1 MSEILTGFF
10 KTFYE
15 KFPIP
20 RRWPISLVFGAL
32 VISIYW
38 IFIFISMAHFE
49 GIYNPFINWMSDLGN
64 SSMNPDGAIFFNLG
78 CIIAGILL
86 FPFFLGLYEW
96 YIGSKRNKKL
106 TVATQIAGFFSAF
119 CLIMIGV
126 FSEDTF
132 ILHIIWASTLFSV
145 NNLTL
150 ILPAIALYQ
159 FNFTRNIAKFAII
172 ATIINIFYLVTVWP
186 IIEWATIAFSFG
198 FIAVLIHNMR
208 KRLDKF
214 RFARKS
220 GIEILTKKQ
229 REKRRLEK
237 RAARTNSTK

>member
-1 MSEILTGFF
+1 MSVILNDFF
-10 KTFYE
+10 KQVYE

-20 RRWPISLVFGAL
+20 RKWPISLVFGSV
-32 VISIYW
+32 VIAVFWTSI
-38 IFIFISMAHFE
+38 IISMAHFE
-49 GIYNPFINWMSDLGN
+49 GIYNPFINWMSNLGN
-64 SSMNPDGAIFFNLG
+64 SSMNPDGAIYFNIG
-78 CIIAGILL
+78 CIIAGSLL
-86 FPFFLGLYEW
+86 FPFFIGLYEW

-106 TVATQIAGFFSAF
+106 TMATQAAGFFSAF
-119 CLIMIGV
+119 SMIMIGV

-132 ILHIIWASTLFSV
+132 ILHIIWASTLFAV
-145 NNLTL
+145 NTLTL

-159 FNFTRNIAKFAII
+159 FQFTRNIAKFAIV
-172 ATIINIFYLVTVWP
+172 ATIINVFYLVTVWP
-186 IIEWATIAFSFG
+186 IIEWATIFMSFA

-220 GIEILTKKQ
+220 GIEILSKKQ

-237 RAARTNSTK
+237 RTARVNAV

>member
-1 MSEILTGFF
+1 MKSQKLTKLFNSF
-10 KTFYE
+10 KS
-15 KFPIP
+15 FPIP
-20 RRWPISLVFGAL
+20 KKYPLSLVFGAL

-38 IFIFISMAHFE
+38 IFIIISASFFV
-49 GIYNPFINWMSDLGN
+49 GLNPFVNWMSNLGN
-64 SSMNPDGAIFFNLG
+64 TSMNPNGAIYFNLG
-78 CIIAGILL
+78 CIIAGFLL
-86 FPFFLGLYEW
+86 FPFFIGLYEW
-96 YIGSKRNKKL
+96 YIGSKKNKNL
-106 TVATQIAGFFSAF
+106 TIGTQIAGFFSAF
-119 CLIMIGV
+119 SLIMIGV

-132 ILHIIWASTLFSV
+132 ILHIIWATTLFSV

-172 ATIINIFYLVTVWP
+172 ATIVNITYILTTWP
-186 IIEWATIAFSFG
+186 IIEWATIFMSFG

-220 GIEILTKKQ
+220 GIELLSKKQ
-229 REKRRLEK
+229 REKRRQAK
-237 RAARTNSTK
+237 RKAKANTK